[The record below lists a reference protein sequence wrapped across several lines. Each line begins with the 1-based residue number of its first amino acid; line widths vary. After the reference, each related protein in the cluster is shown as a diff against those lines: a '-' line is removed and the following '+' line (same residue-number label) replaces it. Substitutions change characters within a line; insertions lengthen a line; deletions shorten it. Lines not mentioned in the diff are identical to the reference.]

1 VVPGG
6 DLMSEDPKLAAW
18 LRALKKLQKRINMHI
33 KEGNRTEF
41 KDDMLEL
48 IKLVERAKEHC
59 SE

>member
-1 VVPGG
+1 
-6 DLMSEDPKLAAW
+6 MSEDPKLAAW